1 MFNSL
6 LLAVAIVAQSP
17 GYYTSLANH
26 IKRWLASEGISSSLV
41 TPEAMEDKFRREK
54 TAILIGFEKP
64 TQSQLRVFSNFK
76 AKRGRFIVFYSSSKA
91 LADLMDVNVL
101 GFKSAP
107 YAGAWSRMDFVSR
120 VPEGLPSAIRQ
131 TSSVLLRAAP
141 KPGKGR
147 VLATWTD
154 RKGRPAGE
162 TAWIATSGGYWMTHV
177 LTADGDENLKARLLG
192 ALVGSLES
200 GKWSLGTHLERERA
214 KKKEMLEYA
223 SRQSPRR
230 GEIHA
235 VWDHSGCGLYPGN
248 WPKTIALLK
257 KANITDLF
265 VNVAGAG
272 FAHYASNV
280 LPRSKTFTQEGDQ
293 LSQCLAAARG
303 SGVRVHAWVLCFT
316 ASRSTPARL
325 EEFKRKGWRVKSQ
338 SGKLTEY
345 LNPSLPEVRSYM
357 LRAIEEIVNNYA
369 VSGVHLDF
377 IRWGDYSV
385 KSANAASYPTRFV
398 ADVRRKV
405 ARPKW
410 LTAAV
415 YGAYPQCVSTVGQD
429 WPSWIDTNIV
439 DYVVPMNYTDS
450 NLKFTELLVQQAA
463 TKTRASR
470 TIVGIGVTANESR
483 LDARKTIDQIKLTR
497 RLGFAGNALFDLDV
511 TLEKS
516 ILPYLSLGVW
526 K

>member
-1 MFNSL
+1 LFNSL

-200 GKWSLGTHLERERA
+200 GKWSLGAHLERERA

-257 KANITDLF
+257 EANITDLF

-316 ASRSTPARL
+316 ASRSTPARF
-325 EEFKRKGWRVKSQ
+325 E
-338 SGKLTEY
+338 
-345 LNPSLPEVRSYM
+345 
-357 LRAIEEIVNNYA
+357 
-369 VSGVHLDF
+369 
-377 IRWGDYSV
+377 
-385 KSANAASYPTRFV
+385 
-398 ADVRRKV
+398 
-405 ARPKW
+405 
-410 LTAAV
+410 
-415 YGAYPQCVSTVGQD
+415 
-429 WPSWIDTNIV
+429 
-439 DYVVPMNYTDS
+439 
-450 NLKFTELLVQQAA
+450 
-463 TKTRASR
+463 
-470 TIVGIGVTANESR
+470 
-483 LDARKTIDQIKLTR
+483 
-497 RLGFAGNALFDLDV
+497 
-511 TLEKS
+511 
-516 ILPYLSLGVW
+516 
-526 K
+526 

>member
-6 LLAVAIVAQSP
+6 FLAVAIVAQSS

-26 IKRWLASEGISSSLV
+26 IKRWLASEGVSASVV
-41 TPEAMEDKFRREK
+41 TPDAMEGRLKNEK
-54 TAILIGFEKP
+54 TAVLIGFEKP
-64 TQSQLRVFSNFK
+64 TQSQMRVFSNFR
-76 AKRGRFIVFYSSSKA
+76 ARNGRFIVFYSSSKA
-91 LADLMDVNVL
+91 LADLMDVKIL
-101 GFKSAP
+101 GFKAAP
-107 YAGAWSRMDFVSR
+107 YAGAWSRMDFISR
-120 VPEGLPSAIRQ
+120 VPEGLPSEIRQ
-131 TSSVLLRAAP
+131 TSSVLLRASP
-141 KPGKGR
+141 KPAKGR
-147 VLATWTD
+147 VLATWSD
-154 RKGRPAGE
+154 RNGRPAGE
-162 TAWIATSGGYWMTHV
+162 NAWIATGGGYWMTHI
-177 LTADGDENLKARLLG
+177 LSADGDEHLKARLLG
-192 ALVGSLES
+192 ALVGSIER
-200 GKWSLGTHLERERA
+200 GKWSLGAHLERERA
-214 KKKEMLEYA
+214 KKKEMTAYA
-223 SRQSPRR
+223 SRQSPRK

-248 WPKTIALLK
+248 WAKTIALLK
-257 KANITDLF
+257 QANVTDLF

-280 LPRSKTFTQEGDQ
+280 LPRSKTFAQEGDQ
-293 LSQCLAAARG
+293 LAQCLAAARG

-316 ASRSTPARL
+316 ASRSTPGRL
-325 EEFKRKGWRVKSQ
+325 SEFERKGWLLKSQ

-345 LNPSLPEVRSYM
+345 LNPSLPEVRSYL
-357 LRAIEEIVNNYA
+357 LRAIKEISENYA

-385 KSANAASYPTRFV
+385 KSANASSYPTRFV
-398 ADVRRKV
+398 AEARRKV

-415 YGAYPQCVSTVGQD
+415 YGAYPQCVSSVGQD
-429 WPSWIDTNIV
+429 WPAWIDAKIV

-470 TIVGIGVTANESR
+470 TIVGIGITANESR
-483 LDARKTIDQIKLTR
+483 LDARKAIDQIKLTR
-497 RLGFAGNALFDLDV
+497 RFGFAGNALFDLDV
-511 TLEKS
+511 TLEKN